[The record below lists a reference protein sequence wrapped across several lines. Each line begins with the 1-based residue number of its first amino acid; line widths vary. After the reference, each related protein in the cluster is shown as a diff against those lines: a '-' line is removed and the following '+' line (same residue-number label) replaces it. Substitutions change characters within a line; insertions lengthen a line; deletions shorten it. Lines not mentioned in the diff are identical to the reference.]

1 MPGRN
6 FGAGIDFRR
15 RQMNLTVRVQ
25 NKLHAC
31 ILVLAF
37 LHLLSRMSEVC
48 CAQESEVRLASS
60 VSPIPTT
67 STVNVD
73 SRLAIHGS
81 DSLWPIRFTQD
92 QFSVYSTV
100 SLLTLEPHLAALRT
114 LPNELRETL
123 QIEVAD
129 SPVHI
134 VVLSDRESLDQYAKK
149 ILPNAPSR
157 QALYIRHRGPG
168 LVLTYFHKNWIRDVR
183 HECTHALMDASGMS
197 LPIWQDEGL
206 AEYFETVGGKPL
218 RHPSH
223 LKSVQ
228 QQIRFGQIVDL
239 QTIETTEIQ
248 EGLDGKGYRDSW
260 SVVAFL
266 LHSSV
271 ETRAAYH
278 LYLKEHQTKQA
289 AGLLSHRVRDAQI
302 EWRSQFAAFYRNI
315 HF

>member
-1 MPGRN
+1 
-6 FGAGIDFRR
+6 
-15 RQMNLTVRVQ
+15 MNLTVRVQ

-37 LHLLSRMSEVC
+37 LQFLAISAVVC
-48 CAQESEVRLASS
+48 RAQESEVRLASS
-60 VSPIPTT
+60 VNPASGFSYINAETKP
-67 STVNVD
+67 D
-73 SRLAIHGS
+73 SKSAMHGS
-81 DSLWPIRFTQD
+81 DSAWPIRFTQD
-92 QFSVYSTV
+92 QFSIYSTV

-197 LPIWQDEGL
+197 LPVWQDEGL

-248 EGLDGKGYRDSW
+248 EGLDGKGYRDAW

-266 LHSSV
+266 LHSSA
-271 ETRAAYH
+271 ETRAAYQ

-302 EWRSQFAAFYRNI
+302 DWRSQFAAFYRNTR
-315 HF
+315 F